1 MTPGSSLGR
10 FRLERELGSG
20 GHGVVWRAVDTLL
33 GEHVAIKVLKPER
46 LSSTEARERVKR
58 EVVLAR
64 RVAHPGICRVNDLHE
79 IDGRL
84 VISMQLV
91 DGIDLDVIM
100 EEGRLPLGRALR
112 IIDGMADAVAA
123 AHLAN
128 VIHRDLKPSN
138 IAIVGDSHVVVMDF
152 GIASASD
159 LSGLT
164 APGVV
169 IGTLRYVPPET
180 LQTGSATAQA
190 DQYALGII
198 GWGLLAG
205 RLPWP
210 RVDSAMQLIA
220 AIERGPPDLRTAVD
234 PPIPV
239 AIVAVIERAMAIR
252 PRDRFASVRDFQLA
266 LHAASARDAGT
277 AALRLGQERTGATAV
292 GTEVIRAR
300 DHTDSASTAS
310 RPSAMVGTQIVRR
323 GAWPTTSSPASVAS
337 ASFAPKA
344 ALAGAVALVAVTAV
358 GVALGMRSS
367 PSATSPAPSSNVRI
381 ESGVMPLPPLT
392 ASDLARVDDAGVAMA
407 SSAPT
412 ASEQLAAVT
421 SRARSLGLR
430 RGDVP
435 AWDGAVAEASAA
447 IERHNE
453 VAARAAVDRGGE
465 LLAAVVVDQRFVNA
479 KLTRFNAR
487 SDVVLR
493 KRPELRER
501 VKQAALD
508 VARSMGKGDKAA
520 ATNRALNIAFGILEK
535 P

>member
-1 MTPGSSLGR
+1 MLTPGSSLGR

-79 IDGRL
+79 IDGSL

-91 DGIDLDVIM
+91 DGIDLDVLM

-123 AHLAN
+123 AHHAN

-138 IAIVGDSHVVVMDF
+138 IAIVGDSQVVVMDF
-152 GIASASD
+152 GIASAAD
-159 LSGLT
+159 LASLT

-180 LQTGSATAQA
+180 LQTGTATAQA

-239 AIVAVIERAMAIR
+239 AIVAVIERAMARR
-252 PRDRFASVRDFQLA
+252 PRDRFATVRDFQLA
-266 LHAASARDAGT
+266 LHAACARDAGT

-292 GTEVIRAR
+292 GREVIRAR
-300 DHTDSASTAS
+300 DHTDSASTVS
-310 RPSAMVGTQIVRR
+310 RPSPIEGTQIVRR
-323 GAWPTTSSPASVAS
+323 GAWPTTTSPAAPRAS
-337 ASFAPKA
+337 LAPKA
-344 ALAGAVALVAVTAV
+344 ALTGAVALIAVTAV
-358 GVALGMRSS
+358 GVALGMR
-367 PSATSPAPSSNVRI
+367 TSPAGASPTQPSNHSVDSAVI
-381 ESGVMPLPPLT
+381 PLPPLP
-392 ASDLARVDDAGVAMA
+392 ASGLAVAAAAVPMA
-407 SSAPT
+407 SSGPT
-412 ASEQLAAVT
+412 ASEQFAAVT

-435 AWDGAVAEASAA
+435 AWDVAVAEAFAA
-447 IERHNE
+447 IERHNDAAAS
-453 VAARAAVDRGGE
+453 VAVGRGSE
-465 LLAAVVVDQRFVNA
+465 ILAAVVVDQRFVNA
-479 KLTRFNAR
+479 KLSRFNAR

-493 KRPELRER
+493 KRPELRDR

-508 VARSMGKGDKAA
+508 VARSMGKGDHPA